1 MEPKLKGQLY
11 IFISCL
17 FFAISSVLVKF
28 VSSEFSSFFVSLF
41 RFVIGIALGFGILIV
56 SKQKFK
62 VQNKFSWVLR
72 GITGFISMV
81 LFYLAIEMT
90 NSGRA
95 TLLNNMYPV
104 FVLIFG
110 MLFFK
115 EQIHKKGIIGLGLCV
130 IGIFIVFYDGNHYR
144 VLGDIIG
151 ILSGIIMGIATH
163 YTKESSQNEHPAI
176 VYLSACFM
184 GLLLIPFSLGEIT
197 KISLYSFFLLFMIGL
212 TSFLAQLFMTD
223 GYKYVSATEGSM
235 ISYLKIPITIILTSF
250 LGEKLGWEFFV
261 GTLLII
267 IGLYFNI
274 TSKKKTSSVNVLKI
288 LTKQ

>member
-1 MEPKLKGQLY
+1 MEPKLKGQIF
-11 IFISCL
+11 IFISCV
-17 FFAISSVLVKF
+17 FFAISAVLVKF

-41 RFVIGIALGFGILIV
+41 RFVVGIVLGFGMLIV

-62 VQNKFSWVLR
+62 VQNKFSWMLR

-115 EQIHKKGIIGLGLCV
+115 EQVRKKGIIGLGLCV

-176 VYLSACFM
+176 VYLSACFI
-184 GLLLIPFSLGEIT
+184 GLLLIPFSIGEIN
-197 KISLYSFFLLFMIGL
+197 KISLNSFFLLFLIGL
-212 TSFLAQLFMTD
+212 SSFLAQVFMTD
-223 GYKYVSATEGSM
+223 GYKYISATEGSM

-261 GTLLII
+261 GTLLIVT
-267 IGLYFNI
+267 GLYFNI
-274 TSKKKTSSVNVLKI
+274 ASKKETSAVNVFN
-288 LTKQ
+288 T